1 MWKQESLR
9 KTTDTL
15 SSVCFMGV
23 LVGVFPG
30 GWLCAHS
37 DYCTMG
43 QQTLALVHSSAPI
56 AVAIVLAKL
65 VLGKN
70 EWNPIISGY

>member
-1 MWKQESLR
+1 MWKMQFIQ
-9 KTTDTL
+9 DH

-65 VLGKN
+65 ILGKKD
-70 EWNPIISGY
+70 WVIYLT

>member
-1 MWKQESLR
+1 
-9 KTTDTL
+9 
-15 SSVCFMGV
+15 MGV

-43 QQTLALVHSSAPI
+43 QQTLALVHSSAPV

-65 VLGKN
+65 VLGKEERTAMQHEIDPN
-70 EWNPIISGY
+70 HK